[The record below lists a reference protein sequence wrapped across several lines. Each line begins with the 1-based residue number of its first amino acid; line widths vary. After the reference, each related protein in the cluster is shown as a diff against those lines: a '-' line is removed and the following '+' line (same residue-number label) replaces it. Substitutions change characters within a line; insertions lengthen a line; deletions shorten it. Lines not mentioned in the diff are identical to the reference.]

1 MAVNGDLITLTE
13 SGLFCSAGNFYI
25 DPWGP
30 VDRAVIT
37 HAHSDH
43 AQAGS
48 KAYLTAVD
56 GVGVLRARLGDDVP
70 VQGVR
75 YGELLS
81 MGDVQVSL
89 LPAGHVLGSAQ
100 VRVSH
105 RGEVWV
111 VSSDYK
117 TAPDSTC
124 EPFALVRCN
133 TFITESTFGLPIYR
147 WRHDREIFDEINN
160 WWSTNRDTG
169 KCSIIFGYAL
179 GKAQRILAGL
189 DPSIGPIYTHGAV
202 ERLTQQYRAAGVAL
216 PETSHAGSLPRG
228 TKFGGC
234 LVLAPPSAQGTPWM
248 RQFGTVS
255 TAFASGWM
263 RIRGTRR
270 RKSVD
275 KGFVLSDHADWDELN
290 KVICDTGA
298 ERIIVTHGYTAEIV
312 RWLSEKGM
320 QAESLATHFE
330 GELAEMQP
338 DSAQEPQESDESAAA
353 TVEAPDGSDED
364 VSS

>member
-1 MAVNGDLITLTE
+1 MVAGGDLISLTE
-13 SGLFCSAGNFYI
+13 SGLFCAAGNFYI

-30 VDRAVIT
+30 VDRAIIT

-43 AQAGS
+43 ARPGS
-48 KAYLTAVD
+48 KAYLTVNE
-56 GVGVLRARLGDDVP
+56 GIGVLRARLGQDAP
-70 VQGVR
+70 IEGVR
-75 YGELLS
+75 YGES
-81 MGDVQVSL
+81 VTMGDAKVAL
-89 LPAGHVLGSAQ
+89 LPAGHVLGSSQ
-100 VRVSH
+100 VRISSH
-105 RGEVWV
+105 GQVWV

-117 TAPDSTC
+117 LGQDRTC
-124 EPFALVRCN
+124 EHFALVKCN

-147 WRHDREIFDEINN
+147 WRPDREIFDEINN
-160 WWSTNRDTG
+160 WWSTNRDAG

-202 ERLTQQYRAAGVAL
+202 ERLTHEYRAAGKLL
-216 PETSHAGSLPRG
+216 PDTIHAGSLSRG
-228 TKFGGC
+228 TKFGGS
-234 LVLAPPSAQGTPWM
+234 LILAPPSAQGTPWM

-275 KGFVLSDHADWDELN
+275 KGFVLSDHADWDALN
-290 KVICDTGA
+290 KVIRDTGA
-298 ERIIVTHGYTAEIV
+298 ERIIVTHGYTAEMV
-312 RWLSEKGM
+312 RWLRENGL
-320 QAESLATHFE
+320 QAESLATRFE

-338 DSAQEPQESDESAAA
+338 DSAQEPQEQDESAAA
-353 TVEAPDGSDED
+353 AVETSTDSQED
-364 VSS
+364 SSA

>member
-1 MAVNGDLITLTE
+1 
-13 SGLFCSAGNFYI
+13 
-25 DPWGP
+25 
-30 VDRAVIT
+30 
-37 HAHSDH
+37 
-43 AQAGS
+43 
-48 KAYLTAVD
+48 VD

>member
-1 MAVNGDLITLTE
+1 
-13 SGLFCSAGNFYI
+13 
-25 DPWGP
+25 
-30 VDRAVIT
+30 
-37 HAHSDH
+37 
-43 AQAGS
+43 
-48 KAYLTAVD
+48 
-56 GVGVLRARLGDDVP
+56 
-70 VQGVR
+70 
-75 YGELLS
+75 
-81 MGDVQVSL
+81 
-89 LPAGHVLGSAQ
+89 
-100 VRVSH
+100 
-105 RGEVWV
+105 
-111 VSSDYK
+111 
-117 TAPDSTC
+117 
-124 EPFALVRCN
+124 
-133 TFITESTFGLPIYR
+133 
-147 WRHDREIFDEINN
+147 
-160 WWSTNRDTG
+160 
-169 KCSIIFGYAL
+169 
-179 GKAQRILAGL
+179 
-189 DPSIGPIYTHGAV
+189 
-202 ERLTQQYRAAGVAL
+202 
-216 PETSHAGSLPRG
+216 
-228 TKFGGC
+228 
-234 LVLAPPSAQGTPWM
+234 M